1 MDENGIY
8 TLEKDTGQKRY
19 RNSISGSTPTSSHFL
34 SLTLSLSLATGT
46 STGAE
51 VGYCLRRR

>member
-8 TLEKDTGQKRY
+8 ALERNTGQKRY
-19 RNSISGSTPTSSHFL
+19 RNNTPESTPTSTHFL

-51 VGYCLRRR
+51 AGYCLRRR